1 MNAIEFNNFS
11 WQYAGSKNWALK
23 EVNLKIKDGEFVV
36 ITGPSGA
43 GKTTLCLC
51 MNGLIPQRING
62 VLKGNVKIFGKSTL
76 EHDIYEFV
84 KDVGM
89 VYQDPETQFISMS
102 VKNEIAFG
110 MENFS
115 IPREEMQKR
124 LEWVLKLVRMEDSLD
139 KSPIE
144 LSGGQ
149 KQRVAIASILVIEPK
164 IFVFDEPVSDLDPIG
179 RYEVYSVISKIREE
193 RRSTI
198 IMVEHNLEEV
208 APYADRL
215 ILMHDGSII
224 LDLPRDEFFEEI
236 EKILEISKNVPQI
249 AEFFYILRKKGFW
262 NEKIPI
268 TLNDAYEGF
277 KKIHSKNI
285 IKVKDFHSFKSLEKG
300 KNLFNKSYENESII
314 IVKNLYYQYP
324 DGTIALR
331 DINLNIKKGE
341 YLAIVGQNGSGK
353 TTLVKHFNGLLK
365 PTHGKVIVKGIDV
378 SGPRVRE
385 LITHVGYVFQ
395 NPDHQLFCQTVFDE
409 VMFNFKQLKI
419 NEEIAKE
426 KTLKIL
432 ESMDLLKYAEEH
444 PFFLGKGQRRKLAIA
459 SVLSSNPEIII
470 VDEPTTGQDW
480 KGSKEIM
487 NILDR
492 LNREEGRTIIVIT
505 HNMRIVAEYCNRVV
519 IMSNG
524 RTIFDGNVKEA
535 FTSEKILEQAFLKPP
550 QITEFAKMLKNYG
563 FKEDIITLEEMIDSI
578 EFGKKYNKN

>member
-1 MNAIEFNNFS
+1 MSVIEFNNFS

-23 EVNLKIKDGEFVV
+23 EINLKIRDGEFVV

-62 VLKGNVKIFGKSTL
+62 ILKGNVKILGKSTL
-76 EHDIYEFV
+76 EHDIYEFA

-110 MENFS
+110 MENFGVS
-115 IPREEMQKR
+115 REEMQKR
-124 LEWVLKLVRMEDSLD
+124 LEWVLKIIRMEDSLD

-164 IFVFDEPVSDLDPIG
+164 IFIFDEPTSDLDPIG
-179 RYEVYSVISKIREE
+179 RSEVYSVISKIREE
-193 RRSTI
+193 RKSTI

-208 APYADRL
+208 VPYADRF

-224 LDLPRDEFFEEI
+224 LDLPKDDFFEEI
-236 EKILEISKNVPQI
+236 EKILEISRNVPQI
-249 AEFFYILRKKGFW
+249 SEFFYILRKKGVW
-262 NEKIPI
+262 DGKIPI
-268 TLNDAYEGF
+268 TFNDAYEEF
-277 KKIHSKNI
+277 KKIYSKNL
-285 IKVKDFHSFKSLEKG
+285 IKIKNFHSSKSFKED
-300 KNLFNKSYENESII
+300 KNSFNENEPII

-324 DGTIALR
+324 DGTIALK

-365 PTHGKVIVKGIDV
+365 PTRGKVIVKGIDT
-378 SGPRVRE
+378 SSSRVRE

-419 NEEIAKE
+419 DEKYAKE
-426 KTLKIL
+426 KALKIL

-459 SVLSSNPEIII
+459 SVLSLNPEIII

-492 LNREEGRTIIVIT
+492 LNKEEGRTIIVIT
-505 HNMRIVAEYCNRVV
+505 HNMRVVAEHCDRVIV
-519 IMSNG
+519 MSNG
-524 RTIFDGNVKEA
+524 RAIFDGSVKEA

-563 FKEDIITLEEMIDSI
+563 FKEDIITLEEMINSI
-578 EFGKKYNKN
+578 EF

>member
-1 MNAIEFNNFS
+1 MSAIEFNNFS

-23 EVNLKIKDGEFVV
+23 EINLKINNGEFVV

-62 VLKGNVKIFGKSTL
+62 ILKGNVKIFGKSTL

-84 KDVGM
+84 KDIGM
-89 VYQDPETQFISMS
+89 VFQDPETQFISMS

-110 MENFS
+110 MENFG
-115 IPREEMQKR
+115 IPREEMRKR
-124 LEWVLKLVRMEDSLD
+124 LEWVLKLVRMEDSLN

-164 IFVFDEPVSDLDPIG
+164 ILIFDEPTSDLDPIG
-179 RYEVYSVISKIREE
+179 RNEVYSVISRIREE
-193 RRSTI
+193 REATI
-198 IMVEHNLEEV
+198 IMIEHNLEEV
-208 APYADRL
+208 ATYADRF
-215 ILMHDGSII
+215 ILMHDGNII
-224 LDLPRDEFFEEI
+224 LDLPKDEFFEEI
-236 EKILEISKNVPQI
+236 EKISEISKNVPQI
-249 AEFFYILRKKGFW
+249 AEFFYILKKKGVW
-262 NEKIPI
+262 NGRIPI
-268 TLNDAYEGF
+268 TLNDAYEEFEKIYSKNLIKIKNFHLYKSF
-277 KKIHSKNI
+277 KKDKKLLN
-285 IKVKDFHSFKSLEKG
+285 E
-300 KNLFNKSYENESII
+300 NKPII
-314 IVKNLYYQYP
+314 IVENLYYQYP
-324 DGTIALR
+324 DGTVALK

-365 PTHGKVIVKGIDV
+365 PTRGKVIVKGIDV
-378 SGPRVRE
+378 SSPKVRE
-385 LITHVGYVFQ
+385 LINYVGYVFQ

-432 ESMDLLKYAEEH
+432 ESMDLLRYAEEH

-459 SVLSSNPEIII
+459 SVLSLNPEIII

-492 LNREEGRTIIVIT
+492 LNKEDKRTIIVIT
-505 HNMRIVAEYCNRVV
+505 HNMRIVAEHCDRVI

-524 RTIFDGNVKEA
+524 RIIFDGDVKEA

-550 QITEFAKMLKNYG
+550 QITEFAKMLKNYD
-563 FKEDIITLEEMIDSI
+563 FKEDIITLEEMINNI
-578 EFGKKYNKN
+578 EFKNE

>member
-1 MNAIEFNNFS
+1 MSAIEFNNFS

-23 EVNLKIKDGEFVV
+23 EINLKIKHGEFIV

-62 VLKGNVKIFGKSTL
+62 ILKGNVKILGKSTL
-76 EHDIYEFV
+76 EHDIYEFA

-110 MENFS
+110 MENFGVS
-115 IPREEMQKR
+115 REEMQKR
-124 LEWVLKLVRMEDSLD
+124 LEWVLKIIRMEDSLD

-164 IFVFDEPVSDLDPIG
+164 IFIFDEPTSDLDPIG
-179 RYEVYSVISKIREE
+179 RSEVYSVISKIREE
-193 RRSTI
+193 KKSTI

-208 APYADRL
+208 APYADRF

-224 LDLPRDEFFEEI
+224 LDLPKDDFFEEI
-236 EKILEISKNVPQI
+236 EKILEISRNVPQI
-249 AEFFYILRKKGFW
+249 SEFFYILRKKGVW
-262 NEKIPI
+262 DGKIPI
-268 TLNDAYEGF
+268 TFNDACEEF
-277 KKIHSKNI
+277 KKIHSKNLI
-285 IKVKDFHSFKSLEKG
+285 EIKNFHSSKSFKED
-300 KNLFNKSYENESII
+300 KNSFNENEPII

-324 DGTIALR
+324 DGTIALKN
-331 DINLNIKKGE
+331 INLNIKKGE

-365 PTHGKVIVKGIDV
+365 PTRGKVIVKGIDV
-378 SGPRVRE
+378 SSSRVRE

-419 NEEIAKE
+419 DEKHAKE
-426 KTLKIL
+426 KALKIL

-459 SVLSSNPEIII
+459 SVLSLNPEIII

-492 LNREEGRTIIVIT
+492 LNREERRTIIVIT
-505 HNMRIVAEYCNRVV
+505 HNMRVVAEHCDRV
-519 IMSNG
+519 IMMSNG
-524 RTIFDGNVKEA
+524 RAIFDGSVKEA

-563 FKEDIITLEEMIDSI
+563 FKEDIITLEEMINSI
-578 EFGKKYNKN
+578 EFKK

>member
-1 MNAIEFNNFS
+1 MSAIEFNNFS

-23 EVNLKIKDGEFVV
+23 EINLKIKHGEFIV

-62 VLKGNVKIFGKSTL
+62 ILKGNVKILGKSTL
-76 EHDIYEFV
+76 EHDIYEFA

-110 MENFS
+110 MENFGVS
-115 IPREEMQKR
+115 REEMQKR
-124 LEWVLKLVRMEDSLD
+124 LEWVLKIIRMEDSLD

-164 IFVFDEPVSDLDPIG
+164 IFIFDEPTSDLDPIG
-179 RYEVYSVISKIREE
+179 RSEVYSVISKIREE
-193 RRSTI
+193 KKSTI

-208 APYADRL
+208 APYADRF

-224 LDLPRDEFFEEI
+224 LDLPKDDFFEEI
-236 EKILEISKNVPQI
+236 EKILEISRNVPQI
-249 AEFFYILRKKGFW
+249 AEFFYILRRKGAW
-262 NEKIPI
+262 DGKIPI
-268 TLNDAYEGF
+268 TFNDACEEF
-277 KKIHSKNI
+277 KKIHSKNLI
-285 IKVKDFHSFKSLEKG
+285 EIKNFHSSKSFKED
-300 KNLFNKSYENESII
+300 KNSFNENEPII

-324 DGTIALR
+324 DGTIALKN
-331 DINLNIKKGE
+331 INLNIKKGE

-365 PTHGKVIVKGIDV
+365 PTRGKVIVKGIDV
-378 SGPRVRE
+378 SSSRVRE
-385 LITHVGYVFQ
+385 LINHVGYVFQ

-419 NEEIAKE
+419 DEKHAKE
-426 KTLKIL
+426 KALKIL
-432 ESMDLLKYAEEH
+432 ETMDLLKYAEEH

-459 SVLSSNPEIII
+459 SVLSLNPEIII

-492 LNREEGRTIIVIT
+492 LNREERRTIIVIT
-505 HNMRIVAEYCNRVV
+505 HNMRVVAEHCDRVI

-524 RTIFDGNVKEA
+524 RAIFDGSVKEA

-563 FKEDIITLEEMIDSI
+563 FKEDIITLEEMINSI
-578 EFGKKYNKN
+578 EFKK

>member
-1 MNAIEFNNFS
+1 
-11 WQYAGSKNWALK
+11 
-23 EVNLKIKDGEFVV
+23 
-36 ITGPSGA
+36 
-43 GKTTLCLC
+43 
-51 MNGLIPQRING
+51 
-62 VLKGNVKIFGKSTL
+62 
-76 EHDIYEFV
+76 
-84 KDVGM
+84 
-89 VYQDPETQFISMS
+89 
-102 VKNEIAFG
+102 
-110 MENFS
+110 
-115 IPREEMQKR
+115 
-124 LEWVLKLVRMEDSLD
+124 MEDSLD

-215 ILMHDGSII
+215 ILMHDGSVI

>member
-1 MNAIEFNNFS
+1 MSAIEFNNFS

-23 EVNLKIKDGEFVV
+23 EINLKIKHGEFIV

-62 VLKGNVKIFGKSTL
+62 ILKGNVKILGKSTL
-76 EHDIYEFV
+76 EHDIYEFA

-110 MENFS
+110 MENFGVS
-115 IPREEMQKR
+115 REEMQKR
-124 LEWVLKLVRMEDSLD
+124 LEWVLKIIRMEDSLD

-164 IFVFDEPVSDLDPIG
+164 IFIFDEPTSDLDPIG
-179 RYEVYSVISKIREE
+179 RSEVYSVISKIREE
-193 RRSTI
+193 KKSTI

-208 APYADRL
+208 APYADRF

-224 LDLPRDEFFEEI
+224 LDLPKDDFFEEI
-236 EKILEISKNVPQI
+236 EKILEISRNVPQI
-249 AEFFYILRKKGFW
+249 SEFFYILRRKGAW
-262 NEKIPI
+262 DGKIPI
-268 TLNDAYEGF
+268 TFNDACEEF
-277 KKIHSKNI
+277 KKIHSKNLI
-285 IKVKDFHSFKSLEKG
+285 EIKNFHSSKSFKED
-300 KNLFNKSYENESII
+300 KNSFNENEPII

-324 DGTIALR
+324 DGTIALKN
-331 DINLNIKKGE
+331 INLNIKKGE

-365 PTHGKVIVKGIDV
+365 PTRGKVIVKGIDV
-378 SGPRVRE
+378 SSSRVRE

-419 NEEIAKE
+419 DEKHAKE
-426 KTLKIL
+426 KALKIL

-459 SVLSSNPEIII
+459 SVLSLNPEIII

-492 LNREEGRTIIVIT
+492 LNREERRTIIVIT
-505 HNMRIVAEYCNRVV
+505 HNMRVVAEHCDRVI

-524 RTIFDGNVKEA
+524 RAIFDGSVKEA

-563 FKEDIITLEEMIDSI
+563 FKEDIITLEEMINSI
-578 EFGKKYNKN
+578 EFKK